1 MAVSS
6 LVSLAAVGMDQG
18 SHSGEETASVRVVAA
33 ADLAAAASVGRRPLM
48 LATLRER
55 LVPPLNR
62 DGRLV
67 IAASAVRALDYGFVS
82 IFLGVYL
89 SILDFSAL
97 QAGLVFG
104 SIMAGGAL
112 SNVVCTWRGDA
123 IGRRR
128 MLVTMSGLMVL
139 GGALLPFA
147 SSVLALGLIGLIAMT
162 TSTGGDRTAFLSL
175 DTAILAGASDAA
187 HRTMLFSWYNIVG
200 VGAKAVGALL
210 IALPPLIDAW
220 TGLDELGSAKAMF
233 GVYVAIAAAGIF
245 LYGRLS
251 ADVEIERQTIPT
263 TSSLSRQSRS
273 RMTRLAALFSMD
285 AFGGGFMVRS
295 YMSFWL
301 VSKFGL
307 DLGSIAAVFFAGQ
320 LLNAVSVMLAAPV
333 AGRIGL
339 INTMAWT
346 QALSNTFMIGVAFAG
361 NVWVAIAL
369 LLAREL
375 SNDMDIPTRQSYT
388 MAIVPPEARTATAAF
403 TNLGRNVTQTVSP
416 VLAGLVAQLT
426 FLGAPFIIGGGVK
439 LVYNTALY
447 LMFRGSRRWKNPSC
461 SALRLPG
468 QPRQSRSSLLRSQ
481 GQRLQLR
488 QESIGS
494 PCGDGRARCLPEHMP
509 AYEPEGVHNRY

>member
-1 MAVSS
+1 
-6 LVSLAAVGMDQG
+6 
-18 SHSGEETASVRVVAA
+18 
-33 ADLAAAASVGRRPLM
+33 M
-48 LATLRER
+48 LRALRER

-62 DGRLV
+62 DGKLV
-67 IAASAVRALDYGFVS
+67 VAASAVRALDYGFLS

-89 SILDFSAL
+89 SLLDYSAL
-97 QAGLVFG
+97 QAGLVFSG
-104 SIMAGGAL
+104 IMAGGAL

-128 MLVTMSGLMVL
+128 MLVAMAGLMVL
-139 GGALLPFA
+139 GGVLLPFA
-147 SSVLALGLIGLIAMT
+147 SSALALGLIGLIAMT

-200 VGAKAVGALL
+200 VAAKAVGALL
-210 IALPPLIDAW
+210 IALPPLIDAR
-220 TGLDELGSAKAMF
+220 TGLDEVGSAKIMF
-233 GVYVAIAAAGIF
+233 GVYAAIAAAGIL

-251 ADVEIERQTIPT
+251 AGVEIERRATHT
-263 TSSLSRQSRS
+263 TSPLHDQSRS
-273 RMTRLAALFSMD
+273 IMMRLTALFSID

-307 DLGSIAAVFFAGQ
+307 DLSSVAAVFFAGQ
-320 LLNAVSVMLAAPV
+320 LLNGVSVMLAAPV

-346 QALSNTFMIGVAFAG
+346 QALSNTFMIAVAFAG
-361 NVWVAIAL
+361 NAWLAVTL

-375 SNDMDIPTRQSYT
+375 SNDMDIPTRQAYT
-388 MAIVPPEARTATAAF
+388 MAIVPPEARTATAGF
-403 TNLGRNVTQTVSP
+403 TNLGRNVTQSISP

-439 LVYNTALY
+439 LVYNAALY
-447 LMFRGSRRWKNPSC
+447 AMFRGVEAPDEAEVQRPVGTKAAPPS
-461 SALRLPG
+461 P
-468 QPRQSRSSLLRSQ
+468 
-481 GQRLQLR
+481 
-488 QESIGS
+488 
-494 PCGDGRARCLPEHMP
+494 
-509 AYEPEGVHNRY
+509 

>member
-1 MAVSS
+1 
-6 LVSLAAVGMDQG
+6 
-18 SHSGEETASVRVVAA
+18 
-33 ADLAAAASVGRRPLM
+33 M

-62 DGRLV
+62 DGRL
-67 IAASAVRALDYGFVS
+67 IITASAVRSLDYGFLS

-89 SILDFSAL
+89 SLLDYSAL
-97 QAGLVFG
+97 QAGLVFS

-112 SNVVCTWRGDA
+112 SNVVCTWWGDA

-128 MLVTMSGLMVL
+128 MLVAMSVLMVL
-139 GGALLPFA
+139 GGALLPFT
-147 SSVLALGLIGLIAMT
+147 SSVVALGLIGLIAMT

-187 HRTMLFSWYNIVG
+187 HRTMLFSWYSLVG
-200 VGAKAVGALL
+200 VAAKAIGALL
-210 IALPPLIDAW
+210 IAVPPLIDAW
-220 TGLDELGSAKAMF
+220 TRLDEVGSAKIMF
-233 GVYVAIAAAGIF
+233 GVYAAIAASGIL

-251 ADVEIERQTIPT
+251 ADVEIERKN
-263 TSSLSRQSRS
+263 SRTPSALPRDSRS
-273 RMTRLAALFSMD
+273 TMIRLAALFSMD

-307 DLGSIAAVFFAGQ
+307 DLGSIAAIFFAGQ

-346 QALSNTFMIGVAFAG
+346 QALSNTFMMAVAFAG
-361 NVWVAIAL
+361 NVWLAVAL

-388 MAIVPPEARTATAAF
+388 MAIVPPEARTATAGF
-403 TNLGRNVTQTVSP
+403 TNLGRNVTQSVSL

-439 LVYNTALY
+439 LVYNAALY
-447 LMFRGSRRWKNPSC
+447 AMFRGVDVPEEAEPKRTT
-461 SALRLPG
+461 
-468 QPRQSRSSLLRSQ
+468 
-481 GQRLQLR
+481 
-488 QESIGS
+488 
-494 PCGDGRARCLPEHMP
+494 RA
-509 AYEPEGVHNRY
+509 